1 MLSRKISVI
10 SMKKIGAI
18 IRATFVGGVRDRT
31 LFGIFILGLLLML
44 TVPIFSYFSMRQT
57 TEVAAGYSLSVIS
70 LIGLLLTVFM
80 GGNLISR
87 DIDRKGIHTVVTL
100 PISRTQYMIGKFLAL
115 ALLLAVSLMILYF
128 LAGIAI
134 FWTALKYPPS
144 QPLNWQ
150 SYLLVMVFEYIM
162 LLVIS
167 GVSILLNS
175 FATSTFLP
183 MALTIA
189 VYCIGQS
196 TALVK
201 DYLDKAP
208 QIEQPSQVVAFL
220 ARASYYLF
228 PNLSAFDLKEVFV
241 YSLPVGFQY
250 RMMVLLYG
258 LFYLT
263 VVMGMATFFFER
275 RDLS

>member
-1 MLSRKISVI
+1 
-10 SMKKIGAI
+10 MKKISAI
-18 IRATFVGGVRDRT
+18 VKATFLGGVRDRT
-31 LFGIFILGLLLML
+31 LFGIFILGLLLVL

-80 GGNLISR
+80 GGTLISKE
-87 DIDRKGIHTVVTL
+87 IDRKGIHTVVTL

-115 ALLLAVSLMILYF
+115 ALLLAVSLLILHLLAASAVF
-128 LAGIAI
+128 L
-134 FWTALKYPPS
+134 TALKYPPA

-150 SYLLVMVFEYIM
+150 SYLLVMVFEYVM
-162 LLVIS
+162 LLVVS

-189 VYCIGQS
+189 IYCIGQS
-196 TALVK
+196 TAVVK
-201 DYLDKAP
+201 DYLDKVP
-208 QIEQPSQVVAFL
+208 QAEQPSQVIGFL
-220 ARASYYLF
+220 AKASYYLF

-241 YSLPVGFQY
+241 YSLPVDLQY
-250 RMMVLLYG
+250 RLMVLLYG

-263 VVMGMATFFFER
+263 VVMGMATYFFER

>member
-1 MLSRKISVI
+1 
-10 SMKKIGAI
+10 MKKISAI
-18 IRATFVGGVRDRT
+18 VKATFLGGVRDRT
-31 LFGIFILGLLLML
+31 LFGIFILGLLLVL

-80 GGNLISR
+80 GGTLISR

-115 ALLLAVSLMILYF
+115 ALLLAVSLVILHL
-128 LAGIAI
+128 LAAVAI
-134 FWTALKYPPS
+134 FLTALKYPPS
-144 QPLNWQ
+144 QPLSWQ
-150 SYLLVMVFEYIM
+150 SYLLVMVFEYAM

-196 TALVK
+196 TAVVK
-201 DYLDKAP
+201 DYLDKVP
-208 QIEQPSQVVAFL
+208 QAERPSQVVTIL
-220 ARASYYLF
+220 AKASYYLF
-228 PNLSAFDLKEVFV
+228 PNLSAFDLKAVFV
-241 YSLPVGFQY
+241 YSLPVDLEY
-250 RMMVLLYG
+250 RLMVLLYG

-263 VVMGMATFFFER
+263 VVMGMATYFFER